1 MTGQTEELARAL
13 SELKDRAGLSYGTLA
28 KRLHMSTS
36 TLHRYCNGAAVP
48 AEYAAVERFARACG
62 AEREQLLALHRLW
75 ILADAEREA
84 ARKSPAPPADPKP
97 EPDPEPEPEPVAPA
111 SSGQR
116 RVRMVL
122 IAAMVI
128 GVATVGTAFAGS
140 YFTADR
146 GTAAPRAGSSP
157 NPWNVEPNG
166 DSYPSANASRSPG
179 LPFPQ
184 WDPTGPPPLPASPG
198 GTQSPASPGPPPLAA
213 DVRAYSLDDRCGSM
227 YVTGRTPGEVPAPP
241 EGNDARGWV
250 TGMRAVAGGR
260 MQIQVTV
267 QGKGREAV
275 VLHGLSVHV
284 VDHTDPL
291 EWTGYSMGEG
301 CGGGLTPRTFDI
313 DLDTDRPVAQ
323 PKPGVQG
330 NIELPAAHFPF
341 RVSSADPEVLDVVAH
356 TDKRAV
362 AWYLDLE
369 WSSGA
374 RHGTFRIDDN
384 GRPFRTSAVKSRPQ
398 YMYNAAK
405 KAWEPLDD
413 YARH

>member
-1 MTGQTEELARAL
+1 MAGQTQELARAL
-13 SELKDRAGLSYGTLA
+13 SELKDRAGLSYGALA
-28 KRLHMSTS
+28 KRLHTSTS
-36 TLHRYCNGAAVP
+36 TLHRYCHGAAVP
-48 AEYAAVERFARACG
+48 GEYAAVERFARACG
-62 AEREQLLALHRLW
+62 AEREQLVELHRLW

-84 ARKSPAPPADPKP
+84 ARKAPTPAPPADP
-97 EPDPEPEPEPVAPA
+97 EPVPPVAA
-111 SSGQR
+111 SGSGQR
-116 RVRMVL
+116 RVRLAL
-122 IAAMVI
+122 IAAMAV

-140 YFTADR
+140 YFSADR
-146 GTAAPRAGSSP
+146 GTAATPRDTAGSASDGGSA
-157 NPWNVEPNG
+157 NPWNVEPNRG
-166 DSYPSANASRSPG
+166 ALPSADASRSPG

-184 WDPTGPPPLPASPG
+184 WNPTGPPALPTTPP
-198 GTQSPASPGPPPLAA
+198 PATAPGPPPPAA
-213 DVRAYSLDDRCGSM
+213 DVRAYSLEDRCGSM
-227 YVTGRTPGEVPAPP
+227 YVSGRTPGEAPAPP
-241 EGNDARGWV
+241 EGTDARGWV

-284 VDHTDPL
+284 VDHSDPL

-301 CGGGLTPRTFDI
+301 CGSGLTPRTFDI

-323 PKPGVQG
+323 PKAGVQ
-330 NIELPAAHFPF
+330 NDVELPAAHFPL

-374 RHGTFRIDDN
+374 RRGTLRIDDN

-398 YMYNAAK
+398 YTYNMAK
-405 KAWEPLDD
+405 KVWEPLED